1 MLEAAT
7 IAKGA
12 GTSVAEMEANR
23 TRGFRSRVPLGVS
36 RAPLPPVLQPGRIL
50 ARRIGADIGTMPPIA
65 VATVKAARLDSARV
79 VSM

>member
-7 IAKGA
+7 VAKGA

-23 TRGFRSRVPLGVS
+23 TRGVRSTVPLGVS

-50 ARRIGADIGTMPPIA
+50 ARRIGADISTMSPIA
-65 VATVKAARLDSARV
+65 VTAVQAARLNSTRL